1 VRALVTGAAGFIGST
16 LVDRLLLDGHEVIGL
31 DCFTSYYERSIKE
44 SNLSKARD
52 FDRFRFHEI
61 DLADQPLETVLDGV
75 TDIFHQA
82 GQPGVRASWGQ
93 DFGEYVRLN
102 ILATQRLLE
111 SARKVET
118 LKSFVAASSSS
129 VYGSAEKSPTS
140 ESVIP
145 KPISPYGVTKLAS
158 ENLCTLYGTQFGLP
172 TVSLRYFTVY
182 GPRQRPDMAIHRL
195 IQCALSGN
203 VFTIFGGGSQ
213 RRDFTYVDDAVAANL
228 ASAKLAM
235 GTDGGVVFNVGGGRP
250 IALNDLIRLVGETLG
265 TKIRTLHTGEF
276 VGDPDETCADPALI
290 HALTG
295 WAAQVPVL
303 EGVVLT
309 VQQASQDFGSTAD
322 Q

>member
-1 VRALVTGAAGFIGST
+1 MRALVTGAAGFIGSS

-31 DCFTSYYERSIKE
+31 DSFTTYYERSIKE
-44 SNLSKARD
+44 SNLSKALD
-52 FDRFRFHEI
+52 FDRFSFHEL
-61 DLADQPLETVLDGV
+61 DLADQPLERVLEGV

-111 SARKVET
+111 SARKVKT

-158 ENLCTLYGTQFGLP
+158 ENLCTLYGTQYGLP

-195 IQCALSGN
+195 IQCALTGN
-203 VFTIFGGGSQ
+203 AFTIFGGGSQ
-213 RRDFTYVDDAVAANL
+213 RRDFTYVDDAVSANL
-228 ASAKLAM
+228 ASARLAG
-235 GTDGGVVFNVGGGRP
+235 GTDGGVVLNVGGGRP
-250 IALNDLIRLVGETLG
+250 IALNDLIRLVGDTLG
-265 TKIRTLHTGEF
+265 KRIQTVHTGEF
-276 VGDPDETCADPALI
+276 VGDPDETCADPTLI

-295 WAAQVPVL
+295 WAARVPVL
-303 EGVVLT
+303 EGVALT
-309 VQQASQDFGSTAD
+309 IERVSRELA
-322 Q
+322 